1 MWYQTKLN
9 MKEISQND
17 VHHKLRQKTIE
28 STWSDT
34 YNRIVTHGSYIT
46 PLVYKDAISMQRR

>member
-17 VHHKLRQKTIE
+17 VHHKLRQKTKE
-28 STWSDT
+28 GTWSDT
-34 YNRIVTHGSYIT
+34 YSRFVTHRSYIT
-46 PLVYKDAISMQRR
+46 PLVYKDDISM